1 MLCLAVSVLQTIKS
15 ISVTSNPLLSRKIQ
29 KVAGTLFL
37 AWIIAFVLLFYY
49 TLNFSWPV
57 SAGDSLI
64 SNALLAAACLAISM
78 VLRFY
83 QPKHDIVLFVIVM
96 AVALA
101 IAICLVSKFMLTNI
115 FHNQQTYTEFL
126 NFSIPFRFI
135 VLFVFLAWCGLANV
149 LWYRLEEQSEM
160 QERLFTAQNLAKEAE
175 LNKLRHQLQP
185 HFLFN
190 SLNSVYA
197 LTIVNPKEAGT
208 MITKLA
214 SFLRGTLKRDDEV
227 WVSVAEEMEYIQ
239 LYLDI
244 EKVRFSH
251 RLNIS
256 VDIDDNTLGL
266 CLPGTL
272 LQPIVE
278 NAIKFGLYNTSA
290 AILISVAVKV
300 ENNLLV
306 ISVSNPYDP
315 ETKST
320 GGTGFGLTSIRR
332 RLYLLFADNSL
343 LQTRASDDNIYL
355 TTLKIPQKNDQNCTH

>member
-1 MLCLAVSVLQTIKS
+1 
-15 ISVTSNPLLSRKIQ
+15 VTSNPLLSRKIQ
-29 KVAGTLFL
+29 KAAAMLFL
-37 AWIIAFVLLFYY
+37 SWVAAFILLFHY
-49 TLNFSWPV
+49 TLNFNWIIST
-57 SAGDSLI
+57 GDSLI
-64 SNALLAAACLAISM
+64 TNALLALSCLVISM
-78 VLRFY
+78 VLKFY
-83 QPKHDIVLFVIVM
+83 KPKNDIVLFVII
-96 AVALA
+96 LA
-101 IAICLVSKFMLTNI
+101 ITLAVSVSLISNFFLSSII
-115 FHNQQTYTEFL
+115 FNQTYLSFL
-126 NFSIPFRFI
+126 SFSLPFRFI

-149 LWYRLEEQSEM
+149 LWYRLEEQSDT

-197 LTIVNPKEAGT
+197 LTIVNPKEAGI

-256 VDIDDNTLGL
+256 VEIADEAMDL

-278 NAIKFGLYNTSA
+278 NAIKFGLYNTSGT
-290 AILISVAVKV
+290 ILISVAVRV
-300 ENNLLV
+300 EQGLLV
-306 ISVSNPYDP
+306 LVVSNPYDP
-315 ETKST
+315 DMKSAE
-320 GGTGFGLTSIRR
+320 GTGFGLTAIRR
-332 RLYLLFADNSL
+332 RLYLLFADSNL
-343 LQTRASDDNIYL
+343 LQTSSSDTNIYS
-355 TTLKIPQKNDQNCTH
+355 TTLKIPQIYDKNHTH

>member
-1 MLCLAVSVLQTIKS
+1 MLFAGWALAFI
-15 ISVTSNPLLSRKIQ
+15 
-29 KVAGTLFL
+29 
-37 AWIIAFVLLFYY
+37 LLFYY
-49 TLNFSWPV
+49 TLNFNWYAAV
-57 SAGDSLI
+57 ADSLI
-64 SNALLAAACLAISM
+64 TNLLLVFACLLISTI
-78 VLRFY
+78 LRFY
-83 QPKHDIVLFVIVM
+83 QPKYEIVLFVIAL

-101 IAICLVSKFMLTNI
+101 LAITFISRVLLSNI
-115 FHNQQTYTEFL
+115 FIHYHTYLSFL
-126 NFSIPFRFI
+126 DFSFPFRFI
-135 VLFVFLAWCGLANV
+135 VLFVFLAWCAFANL
-149 LWYRLEEQSEM
+149 LWYRLEEQSAM
-160 QERLFTAQNLAKEAE
+160 KERLFQAQSLAKEAE

-197 LTIVNPKEAGT
+197 LTLVNPKEAGT

-251 RLNIS
+251 RLNI
-256 VDIDDNTLGL
+256 DIQIDEDTLGL

-290 AILISVAVKV
+290 AILIAVTVKADG
-300 ENNLLV
+300 NLLKINV
-306 ISVSNPYDP
+306 RNPYEP
-315 ETKST
+315 ALKTAE
-320 GGTGFGLTSIRR
+320 GTGFGLSAVKR
-332 RLYLLFADNSL
+332 RLYLLFADQNL
-343 LQTRASDDNIYL
+343 LQTAELEGNIYL
-355 TTLKIPQKNDQNCTH
+355 TTLIIPQQNDQNDTH

>member
-1 MLCLAVSVLQTIKS
+1 MTNNL
-15 ISVTSNPLLSRKIQ
+15 LLSKSVQ
-29 KVAGTLFL
+29 KTGATLFV
-37 AWIIAFVLLFYY
+37 AWIVAFILLFYY
-49 TLNFSWPV
+49 TLNFNWYASV
-57 SAGDSLI
+57 ADSLI
-64 SNALLAAACLAISM
+64 TNLFLAVSCVITGT

-83 QPKHDIVLFVIVM
+83 QPKQEIVWFVI
-96 AVALA
+96 ALTTA
-101 IAICLVSKFMLTNI
+101 LSAAATFLSRYLLGNVFI
-115 FHNQQTYTEFL
+115 HYQTYVSFL
-126 NFSIPFRFI
+126 DVSVPFRFI
-135 VLFVFLAWCGLANV
+135 VLFIFLAWYAFANL
-149 LWYRLEEQSEM
+149 LWYKLEEQSEM
-160 QERLFTAQNLAKEAE
+160 QERLHAAQNLAKEAE

-251 RLNIS
+251 RLNLNIN
-256 VDIDDNTLGL
+256 IDENTLGL

-290 AILISVAVKV
+290 AILISVSVKV
-300 ENNLLV
+300 ENNILK
-306 ISVSNPYDP
+306 ISVQNPYDP
-315 ETKST
+315 EMKAT
-320 GGTGFGLTSIRR
+320 GGTGFGLTAIRR
-332 RLYLLFADNSL
+332 RLYLLFADSNL
-343 LQTRASDDNIYL
+343 LQTETREGNIYS
-355 TTLKIPQKNDQNCTH
+355 TTLKIPQKI